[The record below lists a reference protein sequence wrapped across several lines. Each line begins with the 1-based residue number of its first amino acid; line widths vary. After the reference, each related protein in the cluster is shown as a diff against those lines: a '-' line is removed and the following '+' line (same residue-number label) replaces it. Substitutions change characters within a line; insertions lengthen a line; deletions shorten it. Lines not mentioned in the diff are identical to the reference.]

1 MGTELLTDAFCRLQ
15 NKLHFVASRLLNDDA
30 EASDA
35 VQDAFCNLLEAR
47 SPDSYDEARYRLF
60 AVLKNVCINKLRR
73 RRPITGVETPEI
85 AEEPVYAPDGDS
97 LRREL
102 MATLT
107 PVQRQVFCLA
117 VDQELE
123 YSEIAEQL
131 GMSIDAVRMHMCRAR
146 KILRFHYKKL
156 EL

>member
-1 MGTELLTDAFCRLQ
+1 MLTDAFCRLQ

-47 SPDSYDEARYRLF
+47 SPHTYDEARYRLF

-73 RRPITGVETPEI
+73 RRPLTGVAAPEVTV
-85 AEEPVYAPDGDS
+85 EPHYLPDADS
-97 LRREL
+97 LRLEL
-102 MATLT
+102 FRHLT
-107 PVQRQVFCLA
+107 PVQRQVFGLA
-117 VDQELE
+117 VDDELE

-131 GMSIDAVRMHMCRAR
+131 GMSLDAVRMHMCRAR
-146 KILRFHYKKL
+146 KILRQQYKKL